1 MTSLIFTSNTV
12 VWALT
17 LLLALVATAVKRKFW
32 PLNFRVALASTSIWG
47 SVALGIGAPVWPYIA
62 YAILLLLFYFEAFIL
77 AGLVNWRREEA
88 KGAKKEGDVHAKKE
102 P

>member
-1 MTSLIFTSNTV
+1 VATLIFTANTV
-12 VWALT
+12 VWVLT
-17 LLLALVATAVKRKFW
+17 LLLALAATVVKSKFW
-32 PLNFRVALASTSIWG
+32 PLNFRVALISTSFWV

-88 KGAKKEGDVHAKKE
+88 KGAKREDTVHAKKE